1 MLFSWRLTT
10 LRGATYTTLKNP
22 GNRVLCR
29 KHAPSPGTFCKL
41 RGKYGGVELA
51 DAKRLKQFEDEN
63 AKLVV
68 PRAS

>member
-1 MLFSWRLTT
+1 M
-10 LRGATYTTLKNP
+10 
-22 GNRVLCR
+22 LCR
-29 KHAPSPGTFCKL
+29 KHVPSPGTFCKL